1 MAGALRDSA
10 GAVEAIDWLI
20 GFDTTSAKPNRP
32 LIDGAAAHLAGCGAE
47 VRIVPDETGAKA
59 NLFAT
64 FGPPGPGGIALSGHS
79 DVVPVDGQPWTRDPF
94 RMAAHGGRL
103 YGRGAADMKGF
114 IGCVLALA
122 PEIAARKLARPIH
135 VALSYDEEVGCVGV
149 RSLIELLGRELPRP
163 ALAIVGEPTEMKVVN
178 AHKGISQQ
186 KTVVSGRDGH
196 SSRPGD
202 GVNAILYAGAFI
214 DRIRKT
220 VGGLPAS
227 EAAAA
232 FDPPGTTFNVGVIGG
247 GTAVNIIAR
256 SCAFDW
262 EFRPT
267 PDVDPAGVLARLD
280 DYAARTLVPEM
291 RAVDPDA
298 GIETV
303 VGISAPTLKPA
314 AGSPA
319 EALGLGVTGQNRAGT
334 ASFVCEAG
342 LFAEAGIPSIVCGPG
357 SIAQAHQPDE
367 FVERAQIAE
376 CTAFLKRVVD
386 SAAS

>member
-32 LIDGAAAHLAGCGAE
+32 LIDGAAAYLAGSGAE
-47 VRIVPDETGAKA
+47 VRIVPDGTGAKA

-64 FGPPGPGGIALSGHS
+64 FGPPGPGGIVLSGHS

-122 PEIAARKLARPIH
+122 PEIAARPLARPIH
-135 VALSYDEEVGCVGV
+135 VALSHDEEVGCVGV
-149 RSLIELLGRELPRP
+149 RSLIALLGRELPRP

-214 DRIRKT
+214 DRIRKV

-227 EAAAA
+227 GAAAA

-267 PDVDPAGVLARLD
+267 PDVEPARVLARLEE
-280 DYAARTLVPEM
+280 YAAGTLVPEM

-303 VGISAPTLKPA
+303 VGVSAPTLKPA

-319 EALGLGVTGQNRAGT
+319 ETLGLGVTGQNRAGT

-342 LFAEAGIPSIVCGPG
+342 LFAEAGIPAIVCGPG